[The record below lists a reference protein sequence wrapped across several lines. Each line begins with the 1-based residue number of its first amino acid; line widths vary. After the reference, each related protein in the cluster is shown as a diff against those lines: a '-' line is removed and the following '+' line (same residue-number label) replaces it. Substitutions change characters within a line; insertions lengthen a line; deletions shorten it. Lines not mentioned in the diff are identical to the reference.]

1 MLSKDKAPMIRPH
14 PAALPSL
21 ISWVGPIKT
30 YSLVFVFLGGHTL
43 IPNEGGRDFNYKN
56 EVAFVQMSSTM
67 ECCWLYFPP
76 LTLQANLTSQESLS
90 LLAGKQAS
98 QVIWTNH
105 EASPPRRTQ
114 SLTKPFKPMES
125 PKDQLN
131 QIITYCNMGL
141 WIVKIRLAT
150 DSRYG
155 VGSLEF

>member
-1 MLSKDKAPMIRPH
+1 MD
-14 PAALPSL
+14 
-21 ISWVGPIKT
+21 PIKT

-43 IPNEGGRDFNYKN
+43 TPNEGGRDFNYKN

-98 QVIWTNH
+98 RVIWTNH

-114 SLTKPFKPMES
+114 SLTEPFKPMES
-125 PKDQLN
+125 PKDQLY
-131 QIITYCNMGL
+131 QIITYCNRFKVWSWKFRVL
-141 WIVKIRLAT
+141 T
-150 DSRYG
+150 
-155 VGSLEF
+155 SLHKFLSHNIHKHLTFI